1 MSAPTS
7 IAIDRIKLSMTTRS
21 TSERNAIVRKV
32 AKDLKNQLNPDT
44 RVAIREV
51 SELHF
56 SLAED
61 SEAARYE
68 GGLDMEEKIRA
79 AMVSDLLEELEEM
92 NS

>member
-7 IAIDRIKLSMTTRS
+7 IAIDRIKLSMTTSS
-21 TSERNAIVRKV
+21 TPEHNTIVRKV

-44 RVAIREV
+44 RVAIWEV
-51 SELHF
+51 SELYF